1 MIFDSLWYILIV
13 SCTSIL
19 NKASFIFLPSKHKLH
34 VLLGFQLCCP
44 CCHNIFI
51 LRFRVYVSAGNMWMW
66 WGFLVGTNTR
76 GLEECVW
83 NNIRLTFFMAVW
95 VWMCP
100 PLKGNILSYKLAMI
114 KKEYNTTLQFCT
126 REHDIVW
133 FVCDCD
139 FFIFAVASQNSMPKS
154 HFVRKSGKAK
164 KWPTQILLIFIHITY
179 IIDNSNTIKFF
190 GLKLYGLGVWTQ
202 QNCYLEQ
209 KNTAFFTKMDFWGHI
224 WAQGNAC
231 TQVFCKI
238 YKIWPKRIQKL

>member
-1 MIFDSLWYILIV
+1 MRITDPIIIKNIFWALWWYITQKQVHFEKKQLRTIQMTAIYFESIKVLIFDSLWYILIV

-100 PLKGNILSYKLAMI
+100 LNKCDKNFCCWCFLPSKPLA
-114 KKEYNTTLQFCT
+114 
-126 REHDIVW
+126 R
-133 FVCDCD
+133 
-139 FFIFAVASQNSMPKS
+139 
-154 HFVRKSGKAK
+154 
-164 KWPTQILLIFIHITY
+164 
-179 IIDNSNTIKFF
+179 
-190 GLKLYGLGVWTQ
+190 
-202 QNCYLEQ
+202 
-209 KNTAFFTKMDFWGHI
+209 
-224 WAQGNAC
+224 
-231 TQVFCKI
+231 
-238 YKIWPKRIQKL
+238 